1 MPVARIRE
9 RVRVLLRLLATE
21 AGGVQTG
28 GKTDRQTDPL
38 SEAQKLRLT

>member
-9 RVRVLLRLLATE
+9 RVRVLLPLLATE
-21 AGGVQTG
+21 AGGADRG
-28 GKTDRQTDPL
+28 EDRQTDPL